1 MTVEPLV
8 PGLAPTASIPDAPLP
23 DAAADAVR
31 AGSGEAA
38 SFAGALAKAFGDAS
52 ASLEH
57 ADAAERAFTAGRG
70 GLQEMVLE
78 RAQAD
83 VALSLASAAASRT
96 TQTLSTIL
104 GMQV

>member
-8 PGLAPTASIPDAPLP
+8 PLLAPTGGMPDAPLADP
-23 DAAADAVR
+23 AADTTP
-31 AGSGEAA
+31 AGPHGAA
-38 SFAGALAKAFGDAS
+38 SFSGALNKAFGDAS
-52 ASLEH
+52 ASLDR
-57 ADAAERAFTAGRG
+57 ADIAERAFTAGRG

-83 VALSLASAAASRT
+83 VALSLASAAASRAS
-96 TQTLSTIL
+96 QALSTIL

>member
-8 PGLAPTASIPDAPLP
+8 PEFAPSAAIQDAPLS
-23 DAAADAVR
+23 DAAAKQ
-31 AGSGEAA
+31 AGSAGTA
-38 SFAGALAKAFGDAS
+38 SFAGALGKAFGDAS
-52 ASLEH
+52 ASLER
-57 ADAAERAFTAGRG
+57 ADAAERAFAAGRG

-96 TQTLSTIL
+96 SQALTTIL